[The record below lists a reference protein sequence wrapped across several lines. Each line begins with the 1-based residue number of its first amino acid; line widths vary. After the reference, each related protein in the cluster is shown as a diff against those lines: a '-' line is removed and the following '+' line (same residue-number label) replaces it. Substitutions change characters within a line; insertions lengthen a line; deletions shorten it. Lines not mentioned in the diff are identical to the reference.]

1 MALSAAVRDA
11 LLEIATLGPDD
22 VHAWGTVRIG
32 HHDALRLVE
41 GEEIY
46 CVIETLV
53 GLGYTPGMIRKLFTS
68 EGVETFQ
75 LAKKE
80 AV

>member
-46 CVIETLV
+46 CVIESLV
-53 GLGYTPGMIRKLFTS
+53 ARGYTPTVIRSLLTS
-68 EGVETFQ
+68 SGVETVQ
-75 LAKKE
+75 ILQE
-80 AV
+80 NQE

>member
-1 MALSAAVRDA
+1 MPLSKRVREQLEAIA
-11 LLEIATLGPDD
+11 LLEPDD
-22 VHAWGTVRIG
+22 VHSYGSVRLG
-32 HHDALRLVE
+32 CDDAMRLLE

-75 LAKKE
+75 LVKKE
-80 AV
+80 VV